1 MKISESKLIEIAN
14 YWQTQ
19 YEKTGKKGDLAN
31 GLIAIKDACDLNPW
45 NKEYADLN
53 QKMEDEFNKLQ
64 NKSPRYNGFKLFT
77 LMLGIK
83 DLCTAYLE
91 DYILC
96 KA

>member
-45 NKEYADLN
+45 NKEYAD
-53 QKMEDEFNKLQ
+53 
-64 NKSPRYNGFKLFT
+64 
-77 LMLGIK
+77 
-83 DLCTAYLE
+83 
-91 DYILC
+91 
-96 KA
+96 